1 MNPTDH
7 RKNWTAFTDQ
17 MRSKKPLTPEQFE
30 HLEKVFV
37 AILSG
42 VDANEALGLKYKPGN
57 SPNKDLARQKISAVL
72 FWVACAIE
80 SESEGGLGLTLNDA
94 FNRAADLFPHF
105 EYTPE
110 MIEKYWYQK
119 DKVHMQNSIRSFYD
133 QDSPL

>member
-1 MNPTDH
+1 MRFKKLRLILGIFLTIFILVVGNTI
-7 RKNWTAFTDQ
+7 AFG
-17 MRSKKPLTPEQFE
+17 LLHEQTI
-30 HLEKVFV
+30 
-37 AILSG
+37 API
-42 VDANEALGLKYKPGN
+42 N

-119 DKVHMQNSIRSFYD
+119 DKVHMQNSVRSFYD